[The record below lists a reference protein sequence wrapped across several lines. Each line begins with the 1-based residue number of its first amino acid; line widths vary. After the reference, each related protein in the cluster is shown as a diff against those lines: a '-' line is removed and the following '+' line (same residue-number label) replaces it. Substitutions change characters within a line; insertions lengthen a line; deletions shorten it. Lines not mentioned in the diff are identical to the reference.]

1 MELAQARELALV
13 LTRLLL
19 AVDGER
25 IVAEY
30 ARERGLT
37 GRKGARGSGASEM
50 DGGIPA
56 R

>member
-1 MELAQARELALV
+1 MEQAWELALV

-19 AVDGER
+19 AVHGER

-30 ARERGLT
+30 AREHGPA
-37 GRKGARGSGASEM
+37 GRKGSRGSGASGM
-50 DGGIPA
+50 DGGGPA

>member
-1 MELAQARELALV
+1 M

-30 ARERGLT
+30 ARERGLA
-37 GRKGARGSGASEM
+37 GRKGSRGSGASGT
-50 DGGIPA
+50 DGRGPA